1 MRSQKSEVRLL
12 QRGDRVPHFDV
23 EQMNCSR
30 ARYRDLWQLRN
41 LLLLSLP
48 DDEGGEF
55 VEYAT
60 RVAERQAEFSAEE
73 AGLVMTRA
81 PITGVPRPGLVIADR
96 WGEIYS
102 VVNARSAQEL
112 PTVDDLLEWIRYIQH
127 ACPECQG
134 EAK

>member
-1 MRSQKSEVRLL
+1 ML

-23 EQMNCSR
+23 EQMDGTR
-30 ARYRDLWQLRN
+30 ARYRELWQLRN
-41 LLLLSLP
+41 LVLLSLP
-48 DDEGGEF
+48 DDDGGEF

-60 RVAERQAEFSAEE
+60 RLAQRQAELRAEA

-102 VVNARSAQEL
+102 VVTARSAPEL
-112 PTVDDLLEWIRYIQH
+112 PTVDDLLEWVRYIQH
-127 ACPECQG
+127 ACPECEG